1 MNQPVSTVSEPVFAV
16 NALNQPVSTASEPAV
31 FTMNHFVSSIV
42 SGILSSAP
50 SGRPFGSNVALS
62 GSNVTTSDH
71 RYEGPPSGNM
81 SSNSVDSRTTD
92 GKQLIQSTTPL
103 LPLSTNP
110 PVNSDLEV
118 RAVSHSISPLPLS
131 TNSPVNSDLETRA
144 VSHSTS
150 PSTPTP
156 TLFPWGNIIPDAL
169 WVISAIALY
178 WYKCYLTIGNPDP
191 QSDSIIRQSFDR
203 NTVGKLETNIARGLP
218 NVPHKLPYGVFEQL
232 LAHGIATI
240 HAVRTLPQDLP
251 DENMVK
257 AAIKADPNHKTSGEH
272 TKPPVMQSK
281 RAHKKSRKGQ
291 KSRTKRSYKDFGNYG
306 DSSSDD
312 ESESDK
318 SSRNSECSGSD
329 LEEEQPSQ
337 INTIHSH
344 SGPLPAPKKESP
356 LNAILY
362 NTATKRNA
370 DQLNEFEDYNMIRDY
385 DSTSGNS
392 RKVVGNIESIN
403 SKHDVTNQL
412 RLLRHMHEAKGITL
426 YSFLIALYR
435 GTYIAAPSMFIPPLT
450 EDEDY
455 RLRLK
460 EEINSDPDLKKMPA
474 PNDSEATHQQLVKKL
489 LYIYA
494 RLFNAGS
501 SEMYVARFRC
511 GQVAIKDP
519 KRPVPPLL
527 ELGRLYDL
535 CGYNDDNF
543 QVYADNV
550 QRMLLSYDAAQHLKG
565 ISSNLTQ
572 EFRTTA
578 KDVYATSIEKGDQL
592 NTRQLI
598 YFTFVAMQTAQA
610 GDQLLTDAE
619 QQINSGVTTKKT
631 TYTQPINTIFRRD
644 RNRNRP
650 SSNIRSNS
658 GALNDD
664 MDGNPD
670 LLFEGDQDH
679 GFGNNLF
686 TGEQNNLFSHMASL
700 NFHDPERFHSNYGE
714 QSMNAQEVQQ
724 LMTHTAKVAKEWER
738 EQIDWDRNEAARRSI
753 EQGKKEEEK
762 RKAAQD
768 EQQRLN
774 LLIQAKEDAAKL
786 LAETRATIQQNLL
799 THQAHI
805 TNQTY
810 EEHEQPYVFN
820 HSGPFVEHPTYHH
833 LNTNAVYSYGDP
845 SFPPSGPP
853 TVYGNA
859 GASLYKQQAYSTIRG
874 ARPSYVNPAQQS
886 MPKGYPPPPP
896 PANSGPPTPTNHCN
910 ICGLHNQECEAIG
923 SRYTDPHTNISHCF
937 LRDKTT
943 GNFTLDFR
951 ALDQLKLA
959 QLSTEKRDRVIAA
972 SVKYGVLNGIPPHT
986 LEYYRDRFK
995 LLYPPPMTQDRFNV
1009 EHPAAPPSG
1018 PSTTA

>member
-1 MNQPVSTVSEPVFAV
+1 M
-16 NALNQPVSTASEPAV
+16 
-31 FTMNHFVSSIV
+31 
-42 SGILSSAP
+42 
-50 SGRPFGSNVALS
+50 
-62 GSNVTTSDH
+62 
-71 RYEGPPSGNM
+71 
-81 SSNSVDSRTTD
+81 
-92 GKQLIQSTTPL
+92 
-103 LPLSTNP
+103 
-110 PVNSDLEV
+110 
-118 RAVSHSISPLPLS
+118 
-131 TNSPVNSDLETRA
+131 
-144 VSHSTS
+144 
-150 PSTPTP
+150 
-156 TLFPWGNIIPDAL
+156 
-169 WVISAIALY
+169 
-178 WYKCYLTIGNPDP
+178 
-191 QSDSIIRQSFDR
+191 
-203 NTVGKLETNIARGLP
+203 
-218 NVPHKLPYGVFEQL
+218 FEQL
-232 LAHGIATI
+232 LSHGIATI

-251 DENMVK
+251 DENMVR
-257 AAIKADPNHKTSGEH
+257 AAVKADSHHHTSKAY

-281 RAHKKSRKGQ
+281 RAHKKSKRGQ
-291 KSRTKRSYKDFGNYG
+291 KSKANKSYKEFGNYG
-306 DSSSDD
+306 DSTSD
-312 ESESDK
+312 ESESDQ
-318 SSRNSECSGSD
+318 SSRNPEDSGSD
-329 LEEEQPSQ
+329 FEEEQPSQ
-337 INTIHSH
+337 VHTVHSH
-344 SGPLPAPKKESP
+344 SAPISAQKNESP

-385 DSTSGNS
+385 DSTMGNS

-435 GTYIAAPSMFIPPLT
+435 GTYIAAPSLFIPPLT

-460 EEINSDPDLKKMPA
+460 EEINSDPSLKTMPA
-474 PNDSEATHQQLVKKL
+474 PNDSEATHQHLVKKL

-494 RLFNAGS
+494 RLFNSGS

-578 KDVYATSIEKGDQL
+578 KDVYATSIEKGDKL

-619 QQINSGVTTKKT
+619 QQINSGVTAKKT
-631 TYTQPINTIFRRD
+631 TYTPPLSNIFRRD
-644 RNRNRP
+644 RNRNRS

-658 GALNDD
+658 GALHEDTD
-664 MDGNPD
+664 ENPD
-670 LLFEGDQDH
+670 LLYTGDQDQDH
-679 GFGNNLF
+679 GSGNQ
-686 TGEQNNLFSHMASL
+686 EQDNLFSHMASM

-714 QSMNAQEVQQ
+714 QSMSAQDVQQ
-724 LMTHTAKVAKEWER
+724 LMSHTAKVAKEWAIER
-738 EQIDWDRNEAARRSI
+738 IDHDRNEAARRSI

-768 EQQRLN
+768 QQQRQN
-774 LLIQAKEDAAKL
+774 LLTQTKEEAAKL
-786 LAETRATIQQNLL
+786 LAETRATIQQDLL
-799 THQAHI
+799 THQARI
-805 TNQTY
+805 ANQTY
-810 EEHEQPYVFN
+810 EEYEQPYVFN

-833 LNTNAVYSYGDP
+833 ANTNATYPYGDP
-845 SFPPSGPP
+845 SFPPAGPP

-859 GASLYKQQAYSTIRG
+859 GASLYKQQAYPTIRG

-972 SVKYGVLNGIPPHT
+972 SVKYGVLHGIPPHT